1 VSSLALL
8 VSVVIP
14 SRNAP
19 ASLTATLAGLAQQ
32 TMAADCYE
40 VIVVG
45 GVEEEV
51 IRQRVPGGLPYT
63 LQVHVKRGP
72 GASRRRNAGAE
83 VARADL
89 LVFLDDDMEP
99 EPQLLD
105 AHYRAHA
112 SSSGRRVV
120 MGYLPPDA
128 DLRVNRRA
136 GRERMDW
143 LKVQLSDWWEEG
155 FAAMAQPGH
164 RFAYTDVLSGNF
176 SLGAALFHEAGGF
189 DPDYYPC
196 RDDFEFGLRLLQA
209 GAELAFSPEARS
221 RHNDKTDLPRLLQRK
236 RDEGRT
242 DVQLARQHPHIRPA
256 LLITRQLRGLQ
267 WPSVL
272 LRRGA
277 RTWPAAADMLAGM
290 VVPLLQVCE
299 LLTMRATWPKVIA
312 GLLVHAYWQGVLGA
326 TKDWDEVFA
335 LTAAPALSLGTVD
348 LARGIDC
355 VGEELDRNPVQG
367 VCLTWRGLPLGKIEP
382 QAGAEPVAI
391 RHIEAWL
398 RAGGARAVM
407 RARTLDRWSGTEG
420 DHAAWCDVQNTPAG
434 GKMVKPGVPTV
445 VWELDLSQGMNSL
458 QPLTAKFGQAVLVR
472 RAGEKLGWLHLEERE
487 QLRPLGEVIQAL
499 FVQLDPG
506 AFTTEW

>member
-1 VSSLALL
+1 MSNLAPL

-19 ASLTATLAGLAQQ
+19 ASLTATLAGLARQ
-32 TMAADCYE
+32 TMAAECYE

-51 IRQRVPGGLPYT
+51 IRQRVPAGLPYA

-72 GASRRRNAGAE
+72 GASRRRNAGAA
-83 VARADL
+83 VARAEL

-112 SSSGRRVV
+112 GSSRRVV

-128 DLRVNRRA
+128 DLRADLRSGRR
-136 GRERMDW
+136 RIDW

-155 FAAMAQPGH
+155 FAAMAEPGH

-176 SLGAALFHEAGGF
+176 SLCAALFHEVGGF

-196 RDDFEFGLRLLQA
+196 RDDFEFGVRLLQA
-209 GAELAFSPEARS
+209 GAELAFSREARS

-242 DVQLARQHPHIRPA
+242 DVQLARQYPHIRPA
-256 LLITRQLRGLQ
+256 LLITRQLHGLN

-272 LRRGA
+272 LRWVA
-277 RTWPAAADMLAGM
+277 RTWPAAADLLARM
-290 VVPLLQVCE
+290 AVPLLQICE
-299 LLTMRATWPKVIA
+299 QLTMRATWPKVMA

-335 LTAAPALSLGTVD
+335 LTTAPALSLGTVD
-348 LARGIDC
+348 LAHGIDC
-355 VGEELDRNPVQG
+355 VGEVLDCNPVQG
-367 VCLTWRGLPLGKIEP
+367 VCLTWRGLPLGRIEP
-382 QAGAEPVAI
+382 QAGAEPVAK
-391 RHIEAWL
+391 RHVEAWL
-398 RAGGARAVM
+398 RSGGARTVM
-407 RARTLDRWSGTEG
+407 RAQTLDRWLGIEG
-420 DHAAWCDVQNTPAG
+420 DPAAWWDVQETAAG
-434 GKMVKPGVPTV
+434 GEMAKPAVPTV
-445 VWELDLSQGMNSL
+445 VWELDLAQGMNSL

-472 RAGEKLGWLHLEERE
+472 KAGDKLGWLHLEARE
-487 QLRPLGEVIQAL
+487 QPRPLGEVIHAL
-499 FVQLDPG
+499 FVQLDPST
-506 AFTTEW
+506 FTIEW

>member
-1 VSSLALL
+1 MSNLTPL

-19 ASLTATLAGLAQQ
+19 ASLTATLAALAQQ

-51 IRQRVPGGLPYT
+51 TRQRVPAGLPYA
-63 LQVHVKRGP
+63 LRVHVKRGP

-83 VARADL
+83 LALADL

-112 SSSGRRVV
+112 GGSGRRVV

-128 DLRVNRRA
+128 DLRADLRA
-136 GRERMDW
+136 GRRRIDW

-155 FAAMAQPGH
+155 FAAMAEPGH

-176 SLGAALFHEAGGF
+176 SLRAALFHEAGGF

-196 RDDFEFGLRLLQA
+196 RDDFEFGVRLLQV
-209 GAELAFSPEARS
+209 GAELAFSREARS
-221 RHNDKTDLPRLLQRK
+221 RHDDKTDLPRLLQRK

-242 DVQLARQHPHIRPA
+242 DVQLARQYPHIRPA
-256 LLITRQLRGLQ
+256 LLITRQLHGLN

-272 LRRGA
+272 LRRVA
-277 RTWPAAADMLAGM
+277 RTWPAAAGLIASMAVPMLHM
-290 VVPLLQVCE
+290 CE
-299 LLTMRATWPKVIA
+299 RLTMRATWPKVIA

-326 TKDWDEVFA
+326 TRDWDEVFA
-335 LTAAPALSLGTVD
+335 LTTAPAPSLGTVD
-348 LARGIDC
+348 LALGIDC
-355 VGEELDRNPVQG
+355 VGEVLDRNPVQG
-367 VCLTWRGLPLGKIEP
+367 VCLTWRGLPLGRIEP
-382 QAGAEPVAI
+382 QAGAEPAAK
-391 RHIEAWL
+391 RHVEAWL
-398 RAGGARAVM
+398 RAGGAQTVM
-407 RARTLDRWSGTEG
+407 RAQTLDRWLGTEG
-420 DHAAWCDVQNTPAG
+420 NPATWWDVPIMAAG
-434 GKMVKPGVPTV
+434 GEMVKPAVPTV
-445 VWELDLSQGMNSL
+445 VWELDLSQGMSSL
-458 QPLTAKFGQAVLVR
+458 QPLTSKFGQAVFVR
-472 RAGEKLGWLHLEERE
+472 KAGETLGWLYLEERE
-487 QLRPLGEVIQAL
+487 QPRLLGEVIYAL
-499 FVQLDPG
+499 FVQLDPS
-506 AFTTEW
+506 AFTIEW